1 MNLGVHRV
9 ASIFICYRRDD
20 ASGHAGRLRDALAAQ
35 FGRDAIFRDIDTIA
49 PGDDFRRAM
58 SAAIQSC
65 RVFLAVMGRGW
76 LSAASPEGKRRLD
89 DPQDHVRYE
98 IAEALERGIL
108 VIPILVQ
115 QAQMPASE
123 DLPGPIRELAAR
135 NAIALD
141 DDSWEADM
149 ERLSGAIRRAVVE
162 ADATGRVADRL
173 PVGLSTRGRG
183 LLAGSAA
190 LLLVVLVLFWMT
202 RTDRDSTDPSTPAT
216 QPAPAVVE
224 PVAGNELRGLQSP
237 VTLLNGGEAELGDAV
252 YELLDAGI
260 VAGRGGSTVVV
271 QVRATNHGRT
281 DMLLAGSHFRLI
293 IDGRGHAPA
302 GTLSEL
308 VPAETAKDATLM
320 FPVAAGIDAGRL
332 QIAAADERA
341 DIDLDFTA
349 RRGVRIAQDREARR
363 AGKTTTALA
372 IESTNRELKL
382 DDLICE
388 LRSATLRRYVNKQTL
403 TVNLRAH
410 NRGRYDAHFAH
421 SQFRII
427 LDGNGIAPA
436 NVLSIVLP
444 ADASR
449 DGMLVFDLPLDAT
462 SVMLRRRNGDA
473 TATIP
478 LKWPSPSGS

>member
-1 MNLGVHRV
+1 
-9 ASIFICYRRDD
+9 
-20 ASGHAGRLRDALAAQ
+20 
-35 FGRDAIFRDIDTIA
+35 
-49 PGDDFRRAM
+49 
-58 SAAIQSC
+58 
-65 RVFLAVMGRGW
+65 
-76 LSAASPEGKRRLD
+76 
-89 DPQDHVRYE
+89 
-98 IAEALERGIL
+98 
-108 VIPILVQ
+108 
-115 QAQMPASE
+115 
-123 DLPGPIRELAAR
+123 
-135 NAIALD
+135 
-141 DDSWEADM
+141 
-149 ERLSGAIRRAVVE
+149 
-162 ADATGRVADRL
+162 
-173 PVGLSTRGRG
+173 
-183 LLAGSAA
+183 
-190 LLLVVLVLFWMT
+190 
-202 RTDRDSTDPSTPAT
+202 
-216 QPAPAVVE
+216 
-224 PVAGNELRGLQSP
+224 
-237 VTLLNGGEAELGDAV
+237 
-252 YELLDAGI
+252 
-260 VAGRGGSTVVV
+260 
-271 QVRATNHGRT
+271 
-281 DMLLAGSHFRLI
+281 MLLAASHFRLI

-382 DDLICE
+382 ADLICE
-388 LRSATLRRYVNKQTL
+388 LRSATLRGYVNKQTL

-436 NVLSIVLP
+436 NVLSIVVP

-449 DGMLVFDLPLDAT
+449 DGLLVFDLPLDAT
-462 SVMLRRRNGDA
+462 SVMLSGRHGDA

-478 LKWPSPSGS
+478 LQLPTRS